1 LWLVGSNN
9 APAMASVQAYQD
21 VLPSSQVQVE
31 VVAGLTHRQE
41 LTEIDT
47 VLPIMRAFTDR

>member
-1 LWLVGSNN
+1 
-9 APAMASVQAYQD
+9 MASVQAYQD

-47 VLPIMRAFTDR
+47 VLPIMWAFTDR